1 VFEHGFFHADP
12 HPGNFFV
19 LRPRADEPCV
29 GGRIGLIDF
38 GSMGTIDNDTL
49 DELLTFLVSLLLG
62 DPEMLVTQ
70 FVDLG
75 LVDDTVNVRGMSAE
89 VSEIMRRYNGV
100 TLERLDIAA
109 FITEVFEAVVR
120 YRVRL
125 PSELILIGKAIST
138 MTGIA
143 QEIYPAYD
151 PLGELR
157 PYLVQLYVKRVLDP
171 KTYSRRLYRVL
182 HDWWGLV
189 RVTPGEVRGLLRRAK
204 SGELELQLRQPD
216 LALSRSR
223 NERVVNRALLAAW
236 SIAAWLLFSWL
247 LPQAVAAPRWGV
259 LWWYEIL
266 LAAQGLLALS
276 LALLSWLRSREI

>member
-1 VFEHGFFHADP
+1 
-12 HPGNFFV
+12 
-19 LRPRADEPCV
+19 
-29 GGRIGLIDF
+29 
-38 GSMGTIDNDTL
+38 
-49 DELLTFLVSLLLG
+49 
-62 DPEMLVTQ
+62 
-70 FVDLG
+70 
-75 LVDDTVNVRGMSAE
+75 
-89 VSEIMRRYNGV
+89 MRRYNGV